1 MSICTLHYTQPHIP
15 NILHA
20 HCTPRSRKIVHLPT
34 LHTQPCVWEGRWGQR
49 RRTSRGPPTRTFWV
63 FCVGLC
69 VVSWCVPVVRMSAV
83 WWSRVC
89 MGRGDRVRGGRWCRT
104 RRACTIWHRVACT
117 CACVHIYL
125 FTLTIPCTCEG
136 ETAAEVPVLL
146 VTVLLITVLL
156 SVLLSVL

>member
-1 MSICTLHYTQPHIP
+1 M
-15 NILHA
+15 
-20 HCTPRSRKIVHLPT
+20 HLPT

-89 MGRGDRVRGGRWCRT
+89 MGRGDRVRGLISSPLKRNPPINIT
-104 RRACTIWHRVACT
+104 SALTHAVPTALLQ
-117 CACVHIYL
+117 AHPL
-125 FTLTIPCTCEG
+125 TLTFN
-136 ETAAEVPVLL
+136 
-146 VTVLLITVLL
+146 L
-156 SVLLSVL
+156 SPSALPSP